1 MKRISTC
8 LAASVF
14 AAAASSAI
22 AGPGA
27 IPTVHRGQPAAI
39 RRLSVTPAAAAFGV
53 GINLDVCGRIQTSG
67 GLARTSI
74 DIANNTNTATQVDA
88 FFDGLVGGSATEIV
102 VGVTAAGLVAQGA
115 QQLADHSVFHSDD
128 FIDDLRAAGLI
139 TQAEE
144 NAGVLGSLFVIF
156 NSPSAGLF
164 DQIGQGT
171 VLGRFFTD
179 HCGGTVGVSLTG
191 HELTSSEPSSLV
203 GVARDTTAESGVP
216 TITTNFFINNEG
228 FAGSGGAITVNPV
241 RVQLTGFSNVTGN
254 ELPLHPQFDIGNFQ
268 TIPIGG
274 VLKAVGGDPNV
285 DDTIVVFVDIIS
297 GSSAISGDSS
307 TNDVNSQDPSAAPLR
322 PADWSAGR

>member
-1 MKRISTC
+1 MKRTSIC

-22 AGPGA
+22 AGPA
-27 IPTVHRGQPAAI
+27 AVPTLHRGQPAAI
-39 RRLSVTPAAAAFGV
+39 RRLSVTPAAQAFGV
-53 GINLDVCGRIQTSG
+53 GINLDVCGRIPTTG

-88 FFDGLVGGSATEIV
+88 FFDGIVGGNATEIV
-102 VGVTAAGLVAQGA
+102 VSITAAGVVAQGA
-115 QQLADHSVFHSDD
+115 AQLADHSVFHRDD
-128 FIDDLRAAGLI
+128 YIDDLRAAGLI

-164 DQIGQGT
+164 DQIGQGS

-179 HCGGTVGVSLTG
+179 HCDGTVGVSANG

-203 GVARDTTAESGVP
+203 GVARDTTAEAGVP

-228 FAGSGGAITVNPV
+228 FAGAGGSITVNPV
-241 RVQLTGFSNVTGN
+241 TIRLTGFSNVTGAQ
-254 ELPLHPQFDIGNFQ
+254 LPLRPTFNIGNFQ

-297 GSSAISGDSS
+297 GSSAISGLSS
-307 TNDVNSQDPSAAPLR
+307 TNDINSQDPSAAQLR